1 MSREISFY
9 MTNKELLNKKY
20 SEDSWI
26 GDDSTFYD
34 SFTMGSIQAHC
45 LAVIPDNKE
54 TVITLSHIKEMFEK
68 VEEMRADIKRD
79 KAVYKTILQARNTS
93 DDEIFEAAKG
103 LAEYDEDLECLA
115 YAKSFIKQLETL
127 VKVFNDEDN
136 KLDLQLI
143 GYIG

>member
-20 SEDSWI
+20 SEDSWV

-54 TVITLSHIKEMFEK
+54 TVITLSHIKAMFEK
-68 VEEMRADIKRD
+68 VEEMRANIKQN
-79 KAVYKTILQARNTS
+79 KLIYKTILQARNTS
-93 DDEIFEAAKG
+93 DDEIFEAAKN
-103 LAEYDEDLECLA
+103 LSDYDEDLECLA
-115 YAKSFIKQLETL
+115 YTKIFIKQLETL
-127 VKVFNDEDN
+127 VKVFNDEYN
-136 KLDLQLI
+136 KLNLQLM

>member
-1 MSREISFY
+1 MSRELSFFI
-9 MTNKELLNKKY
+9 TNKQLLSKTY
-20 SEDSWI
+20 SKDAWI

-34 SFTMGSIQAHC
+34 SFMMSSIQAQC
-45 LAVIPDNKE
+45 LAVIPDCKE
-54 TVITLSHIKEMFEK
+54 TVITMSHIKDMFEK
-68 VEEMRADIKRD
+68 VEETRVDIKRD

-93 DDEIFEAAKG
+93 SDEIFEAAKS
-103 LAEYDEDLECLA
+103 LAEYDEDLECLV
-115 YAKSFIKQLETL
+115 YTKNFIKQLETL

>member
-1 MSREISFY
+1 MSRELSFFI
-9 MTNKELLNKKY
+9 TNKQLLSKTY
-20 SEDSWI
+20 SEDAWI
-26 GDDSTFYD
+26 GGDSTFYD
-34 SFTMGSIQAHC
+34 SFTMSSIQAQC
-45 LAVIPDNKE
+45 LAVIPDCKE
-54 TVITLSHIKEMFEK
+54 TVITMSHIKAMFEK

-93 DDEIFEAAKG
+93 DDEIFEAAKS
-103 LAEYDEDLECLA
+103 LAEYDQDLECLA
-115 YAKSFIKQLETL
+115 YTKNFIKQLETL

>member
-9 MTNKELLNKKY
+9 ITNKELLNKVY
-20 SEDSWI
+20 NDDAWI

-34 SFTMGSIQAHC
+34 SFTMSSIQAQC
-45 LAVIPDNKE
+45 LAAIPDNKE

-68 VEEMRADIKRD
+68 VEEMRADIKQN

-93 DDEIFEAAKG
+93 DDEIFEAAKN
-103 LAEYDEDLECLA
+103 LSDYDKDLEYLA
-115 YAKSFIKQLETL
+115 YTKIFIKQLETL
-127 VKVFNDEDN
+127 VKVFNDKYN
-136 KLDLQLI
+136 KLNLQLI